1 VKAAQTRKLILE
13 KAAPLFNQKGFEG
26 TSMADLESATGLSK
40 GALYGNFE
48 DKESLAGEAF
58 AWSTGTVRTLIGE
71 ELKGL
76 ISNKQKLCA
85 LFDFFSRY
93 VSEPPI
99 PGGCPLLNTAI
110 EADDNR
116 ISMRPVVAGEI
127 MRMVGFMEGLIRKGV
142 RSGEFKKGTNARELA
157 HIFFCAI
164 EGAIMFSRVE
174 RSCDAMD
181 IVVGHCKHK
190 LDQISNPIWNKN
202 A

>member
-1 VKAAQTRKLILE
+1 
-13 KAAPLFNQKGFEG
+13 
-26 TSMADLESATGLSK
+26 MADLESVTGLSK

-58 AWSTGTVRTLIGE
+58 AWSTGTVRTLIKE

-76 ISNKQKLCA
+76 TSSKQKLSA

-99 PGGCPLLNTAI
+99 PGGCPLLNTAV
-110 EADDNR
+110 EADDHR

-157 HIFFCAI
+157 YIFFCAV

-174 RSCDAMD
+174 NSCDAMD
-181 IVVGHCKHK
+181 IVVGHCKDK
-190 LDQISNPIWNKN
+190 LEQITNPIWNKN
-202 A
+202 G